1 MKINDLTELK
11 KITKQIK
18 ELTTKEIKIG
28 ISADVGTYTNKDG
41 SVGPKIVEVGRWH
54 EYGLGDNPRRSF
66 LRVPMIDKQF
76 IIQKHIKE
84 GWGNILSGKSTAI
97 KELGKLGIVGQELSK
112 GAFATGGYGKWEKLK
127 PQTVKRKG
135 SSDILID
142 KSKLVNSIHNW
153 IVDK

>member
-28 ISADVGTYTNKDG
+28 IAADVGTYKDG
-41 SVGPKIVEVGRWH
+41 TKIVEVGRWH

-66 LRVPMIDKQF
+66 LREPMIQKQAT
-76 IIQKHIKE
+76 IQKHIKE
-84 GWGNILSGKSTAI
+84 GWVNILSGKSTAI
-97 KELGKLGIVGQELSK
+97 KELGKLGIVGEEISK

-127 PQTVKRKG
+127 PQTIKAKG
-135 SSDILID
+135 SSEILID
-142 KSKLVNSIHNW
+142 EAKLLNSIHNW
-153 IVDK
+153 ITDK

>member
-54 EYGLGDNPRRSF
+54 EYGLGNNPRRSF

-84 GWGNILSGKSTAI
+84 GWVNILSGKSTAI
-97 KELGKLGIVGQELSK
+97 KELGKLGIVGQEISK

>member
-1 MKINDLTELK
+1 MKVNDLTELR
-11 KITKQIK
+11 KITKEIK

-28 ISADVGTYTNKDG
+28 IAADVGAYTNKDG

-84 GWGNILSGKSTAI
+84 AWVNILSGKSTAI
-97 KELGKLGIVGQELSK
+97 KELGKLGIVGQEISK

-127 PQTVKRKG
+127 PQTIKRKG
-135 SSDILID
+135 SSEILID

>member
-1 MKINDLTELK
+1 MNSIEVKNLTKSFGDFTLKDLSFNVPSGTIMGL
-11 KITKQIK
+11 
-18 ELTTKEIKIG
+18 
-28 ISADVGTYTNKDG
+28 VGENG
-41 SVGPKIVEVGRWH
+41 A
-54 EYGLGDNPRRSF
+54 
-66 LRVPMIDKQF
+66 
-76 IIQKHIKE
+76 
-84 GWGNILSGKSTAI
+84 GKSTAI
-97 KELGKLGIVGQELSK
+97 KELGKLGIAGQEISK

>member
-66 LRVPMIDKQF
+66 LREPMIQKQAT
-76 IIQKHIKE
+76 IQKHIIE

-97 KELGKLGIVGQELSK
+97 KELGKLGIVGQEISK

>member
-28 ISADVGTYTNKDG
+28 ISADVGTYDDG
-41 SVGPKIVEVGRWH
+41 TKIVTVGRWH
-54 EYGLGDNPRRSF
+54 EYGLGNNPQRSF

-84 GWGNILSGKSTAI
+84 GWVNILSGKSTAI
-97 KELGKLGIVGQELSK
+97 KELGKLGIVGQEISK
-112 GAFATGGYGKWEKLK
+112 GAFATGGYGKWEKLN

>member
-28 ISADVGTYTNKDG
+28 ISADVGTYDDG
-41 SVGPKIVEVGRWH
+41 TKIVTVGRWH
-54 EYGLGDNPRRSF
+54 EYGLGNNPRRSF

-84 GWGNILSGKSTAI
+84 GWVNILSGKSTAI
-97 KELGKLGIVGQELSK
+97 KELGKLGIVGQEISK
-112 GAFATGGYGKWEKLK
+112 GAFTTGGYGKWEKLK
-127 PQTVKRKG
+127 PQTIKRKG
-135 SSDILID
+135 SSEILID

>member
-18 ELTTKEIKIG
+18 ELTIKEIKIG

-97 KELGKLGIVGQELSK
+97 KELGKLGIVGQEISK

>member
-66 LRVPMIDKQF
+66 LREPMIQKQAT
-76 IIQKHIKE
+76 IQKHIKE
-84 GWGNILSGKSTAI
+84 GWVNILSGKSTAI
-97 KELGKLGIVGQELSK
+97 KELGKLGIVGQEISK

-135 SSDILID
+135 SSEILID

>member
-97 KELGKLGIVGQELSK
+97 KELGKLGIVGQEISK

-127 PQTVKRKG
+127 PQTIKRKG
-135 SSDILID
+135 SSEILID

>member
-1 MKINDLTELK
+1 MKVNDLTELR

-54 EYGLGDNPRRSF
+54 EYGLGNNPRRSF

-76 IIQKHIKE
+76 IIQKHIIE

-97 KELGKLGIVGQELSK
+97 KELGKLGIVGQEISK

-127 PQTVKRKG
+127 PQTIKRKG

>member
-28 ISADVGTYTNKDG
+28 IAADGGTYKDG
-41 SVGPKIVEVGRWH
+41 TKIVEVGRWH

-66 LRVPMIDKQF
+66 LREPMIQKQAT
-76 IIQKHIKE
+76 IQKHIKE
-84 GWGNILSGKSTAI
+84 GWVNILSGKSTAI
-97 KELGKLGIVGQELSK
+97 KELGKLGTVGQEISK

-127 PQTVKRKG
+127 PQTIKAKG
-135 SSDILID
+135 SSEILID
-142 KSKLVNSIHNW
+142 EAKLLNSIHNW
-153 IVDK
+153 ITDK

>member
-66 LRVPMIDKQF
+66 LREPMIQKQAT
-76 IIQKHIKE
+76 IQKHIKE
-84 GWGNILSGKSTAI
+84 GWVNILSGKSTAI
-97 KELGKLGIVGQELSK
+97 KELGKLGIVGQEISK

>member
-28 ISADVGTYTNKDG
+28 ISADVGTYDDG
-41 SVGPKIVEVGRWH
+41 TKIVTVGRRH
-54 EYGLGDNPRRSF
+54 EYGLGNNRRSF

-84 GWGNILSGKSTAI
+84 GWVNILSGKSTAI
-97 KELGKLGIVGQELSK
+97 KELGKLGIVGQEISK

-135 SSDILID
+135 SSEILMD

>member
-66 LRVPMIDKQF
+66 LREPMIQKQAT
-76 IIQKHIKE
+76 IQKHIKE

-97 KELGKLGIVGQELSK
+97 KELGKLGIVGQEISK

-127 PQTVKRKG
+127 PQTIKRKG
-135 SSDILID
+135 SSEILID

>member
-1 MKINDLTELK
+1 MKVNDLTELR

-66 LRVPMIDKQF
+66 LREPMIQKQDL
-76 IIQKHIKE
+76 INAHIKQ
-84 GWGNILSGKSTAI
+84 GWNSILNGNSTAI
-97 KELGKLGIVGQELSK
+97 TELNKVGMVGQEVSK
-112 GAFATGGYGKWEKLK
+112 GAFATGGYGTWKKLN
-127 PQTVKRKG
+127 PQTIKRKG
-135 SSDILID
+135 SSEILID
-142 KSKLVNSIHNW
+142 TNSLSKNIHNW

>member
-76 IIQKHIKE
+76 IIQKHIIE

-97 KELGKLGIVGQELSK
+97 KQLGKLGIVGQEISK

-135 SSDILID
+135 SSEILID

>member
-97 KELGKLGIVGQELSK
+97 KELGKLGIVGQEISK

>member
-1 MKINDLTELK
+1 MKANDLTELR
-11 KITKQIK
+11 KITQQIK
-18 ELTTKEIKIG
+18 ELTTKEVKIG

-76 IIQKHIKE
+76 IIQKHIIE
-84 GWGNILSGKSTAI
+84 GWVNILSGKSTAI
-97 KELGKLGIVGQELSK
+97 KELGKLGMVGQEISK

-135 SSDILID
+135 SSEILID
-142 KSKLVNSIHNW
+142 ESKLVNSVHNW

>member
-1 MKINDLTELK
+1 MKVNDLTELRG
-11 KITKQIK
+11 ITQQIK

-28 ISADVGTYTNKDG
+28 ISADVGTYPDG
-41 SVGPKIVEVGRWH
+41 TKIVEVGRWH

-66 LRVPMIDKQF
+66 LREPMIQKQA

-97 KELGKLGIVGQELSK
+97 KELGKLGMVGQEISK
-112 GAFATGGYGKWEKLK
+112 GAFATGGYGKWEKLN

-135 SSDILID
+135 SSEILID
-142 KSKLVNSIHNW
+142 TGKLVNSIHNW
-153 IVDK
+153 VVEK

>member
-28 ISADVGTYTNKDG
+28 ISADVGTYEDG
-41 SVGPKIVEVGRWH
+41 TKIVTVGRRH
-54 EYGLGDNPRRSF
+54 EYGLGNPQRSF

-97 KELGKLGIVGQELSK
+97 KELGKLGIVGQEISK

-127 PQTVKRKG
+127 PQTIKRKG
-135 SSDILID
+135 SSEILID
-142 KSKLVNSIHNW
+142 TNSLSKNIHNW